1 VTQNGQRFK
10 DKVVIV
16 TGAAKGIGRAIA
28 LRFGSEGAHVIVNDV
43 DTVSAEATTQS
54 IIANGGSAL
63 AGIADV
69 SDKSQVDRLFDT
81 TLERFGTVDV
91 LVNNASLTNT
101 ARHFLEADE
110 TWWDKILAVNL
121 KAAFLCS
128 QRAAQVMA
136 RRRRGV
142 IINLSSGGASHAHR
156 GNAAYDTAKGGV
168 EALTRAMALD
178 LAPYGIRVNALVPGS
193 IDSKGMSA
201 EMKRERGEGIP
212 LGRVG
217 ETEEVAG
224 PAAFLAS
231 DDASYITGHMLVVDG
246 GLLSQ
251 QRSPQVDT
259 FPLSRF
265 PKLESE

>member
-1 VTQNGQRFK
+1 MTQNGQRFK

-43 DTVSAEATTQS
+43 DTVNAEATTQS

-121 KAAFLCS
+121 KAAYLCS

-136 RRRRGV
+136 RVGAHVRSKGHGRRRAGRRDVEAPACDRACVAVAV
-142 IINLSSGGASHAHR
+142 IADVELPGPVRIVRLQGTQGRAEGASQA
-156 GNAAYDTAKGGV
+156 T
-168 EALTRAMALD
+168 
-178 LAPYGIRVNALVPGS
+178 
-193 IDSKGMSA
+193 
-201 EMKRERGEGIP
+201 
-212 LGRVG
+212 GR
-217 ETEEVAG
+217 
-224 PAAFLAS
+224 
-231 DDASYITGHMLVVDG
+231 
-246 GLLSQ
+246 
-251 QRSPQVDT
+251 
-259 FPLSRF
+259 
-265 PKLESE
+265 